1 MFKGLGPSCVYY
13 KILEPSGS
21 FLSLFAMYNPAGNT
35 SCEELLSLPWP
46 AINN

>member
-1 MFKGLGPSCVYY
+1 MLKGLGPSCVYY
-13 KILEPSGS
+13 KMLERL
-21 FLSLFAMYNPAGNT
+21 FYLSLFAMYNPAGNT